1 MTDITIRMAE
11 RADLPALLDIYN
23 HYILTTPIT
32 FDIEPRTLIQ
42 RQAWFEQFS
51 ATGKY
56 RCFVAARADKPI
68 GWACSAQFKEK
79 AAYATTIETS
89 IYLAPDEHGRG
100 LGRRLYNTLFD
111 ALKGEDI
118 HRAFAGVTLPND
130 ASVGLHRAVGFEHI
144 GTYAEVG
151 RKFGRYWDTGL
162 FIRPMRPS

>member
-32 FDIEPRTLIQ
+32 FDIEPRTLAQ

-51 ATGKY
+51 AVGKY
-56 RCFVAARADKPI
+56 RCFVAVKGDQSI

-89 IYLAPDEHGRG
+89 IYLAPDEAGRG
-100 LGRRLYNTLFD
+100 IGRRLYTTLFD
-111 ALKGEDI
+111 ALAGEDI

-130 ASVGLHRAVGFEHI
+130 ASVGLHRSLGFDHV

-151 RKFGRYWDTGL
+151 RKFGRFWDTGL
-162 FIRPMRPS
+162 FLRAMR